1 MHQQQAVWGRFPNK
15 CELVLER
22 GRQRGEGL
30 ERGRAEQWNITLKLG
45 ELAAAQLWGLLCKVE
60 LIYFH
65 LMVPKCIQP
74 FFEEEKKLEG
84 FLAKKYLLDFPPEL
98 SFLSKINRAFKRT
111 LALK

>member
-45 ELAAAQLWGLLCKVE
+45 SGLAAAQLWGLLCKVDTILSLWYQRVFNHFSWE
-60 LIYFH
+60 R
-65 LMVPKCIQP
+65 
-74 FFEEEKKLEG
+74 EKKLEG
-84 FLAKKYLLDFPPEL
+84 FYAKMYLLDLPPE
-98 SFLSKINRAFKRT
+98 
-111 LALK
+111 

>member
-45 ELAAAQLWGLLCKVE
+45 SGLAAAQLWGLLCKVDYTF
-60 LIYFH
+60 I
-65 LMVPKCIQP
+65 MVPTCIQS
-74 FFEEEKKLEG
+74 FFVGEREKKLEG
-84 FLAKKYLLDFPPEL
+84 FYAKMYLLDLPPE
-98 SFLSKINRAFKRT
+98 
-111 LALK
+111 